1 MLLYLLLLLALVHA
15 DTKIPRLN
23 KEVPNPTSLIHI
35 NLHKVAGLAS
45 TQLATAPGIL
55 AHKGLLDDQ
64 VGLWKDA
71 EGRTESLLCG
81 CEEMERGA
89 VCEV

>member
-1 MLLYLLLLLALVHA
+1 MLLLLALVRA

-23 KEVPNPTSLIHI
+23 KEVPNPTGLIHI
-35 NLHKVAGLAS
+35 DLHEVASLAS

-55 AHKGLLDDQ
+55 PHKGLLDDQ

-71 EGRTESLLCG
+71 EGRTESLLCR
-81 CEEMERGA
+81 CEEMEGRA